1 MKKKIFF
8 IIWANPKFY
17 QTLISLSKHFT
28 KKNYKV
34 YILTQ
39 NIKTKFDML
48 ENVDFGKE
56 SKIIYHPLY
65 SAYFPNILNF
75 FTFIFYSS
83 FFF

>member
-8 IIWANPKFY
+8 LIWANPKFY

-65 SAYFPNILNF
+65 VVCYILSIIC
-75 FTFIFYSS
+75 FILDIIY
-83 FFF
+83 